1 MSRKLVKSKGVNL
14 ERQLDSAKIKSESD
28 DLIEEGTALQELAER
43 FNADK
48 NKLEDEIE
56 KVEKSPLSAEDKKR
70 ILEELKKAVQDLQAQ
85 YDREVAEKQKQVYE
99 ALEEEIQ
106 LMDDLTEELD
116 KQATSLR
123 DVNPEAAST
132 DASAAADIADDQKK
146 ENEEMKEEYLGKL
159 KLQKDQAEM
168 MARQIRTRRLR
179 R

>member
-14 ERQLDSAKIKSESD
+14 ERQLDSAKSESD

-106 LMDDLTEELD
+106 LIDDLTEELD

>member
-1 MSRKLVKSKGVNL
+1 M
-14 ERQLDSAKIKSESD
+14 
-28 DLIEEGTALQELAER
+28 
-43 FNADK
+43 
-48 NKLEDEIE
+48 
-56 KVEKSPLSAEDKKR
+56 
-70 ILEELKKAVQDLQAQ
+70 
-85 YDREVAEKQKQVYE
+85 
-99 ALEEEIQ
+99 EEEIQ
-106 LMDDLTEELD
+106 LIDDLTEELD

>member
-1 MSRKLVKSKGVNL
+1 M
-14 ERQLDSAKIKSESD
+14 
-28 DLIEEGTALQELAER
+28 
-43 FNADK
+43 
-48 NKLEDEIE
+48 
-56 KVEKSPLSAEDKKR
+56 
-70 ILEELKKAVQDLQAQ
+70 
-85 YDREVAEKQKQVYE
+85 
-99 ALEEEIQ
+99 EEEVQ

>member
-70 ILEELKKAVQDLQAQ
+70 ILEELKKAGVDL
-85 YDREVAEKQKQVYE
+85 
-99 ALEEEIQ
+99 
-106 LMDDLTEELD
+106 
-116 KQATSLR
+116 
-123 DVNPEAAST
+123 
-132 DASAAADIADDQKK
+132 ADFD
-146 ENEEMKEEYLGKL
+146 
-159 KLQKDQAEM
+159 
-168 MARQIRTRRLR
+168 
-179 R
+179 